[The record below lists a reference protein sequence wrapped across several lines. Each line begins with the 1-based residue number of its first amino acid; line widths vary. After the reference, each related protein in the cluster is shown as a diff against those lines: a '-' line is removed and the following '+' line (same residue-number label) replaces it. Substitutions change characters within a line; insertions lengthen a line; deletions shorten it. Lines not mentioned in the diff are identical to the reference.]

1 VTAPAEPRVSVVV
14 PTRGRPDLVVRAVR
28 SALAQSV
35 QEIEVVVV
43 ADGPDDATTRALGTI
58 DDPRLVVEVLP
69 EPRSVGA
76 ARNAGVRIARGRW
89 IAFLD
94 DDDEW
99 AADKLAVQLPIA
111 TGSAHAH
118 PIVTC
123 RVAVIAD
130 DGRKA
135 VWPRRVPAP
144 GEPLDEYLFVRRTPF
159 WGEAL
164 VQTSTLLVGRD
175 LAMAVPFDERL
186 AKHEDLDWLLRSV
199 RMANAAVTFV
209 PSQRPLATWHVETNR
224 SRASTVPDWR
234 QSIAWL
240 RSTDGLVSP
249 RAYAAFCLT
258 WVAAAAARER
268 SAEALWR
275 LPWEACRRGRPR
287 VRDVLLYLGI
297 WAVPAGARDRL
308 GYRLTRSVL
317 PRASHRD

>member
-1 VTAPAEPRVSVVV
+1 MTAPAEPRVSVVV

-35 QEIEVVVV
+35 REIEVVVV
-43 ADGPDDATTRALGTI
+43 ADGPDDATTRALQALG
-58 DDPRLVVEVLP
+58 DPRLVVEVLP
-69 EPRSVGA
+69 EPRGVGA

-99 AADKLAVQLPIA
+99 TADKLAVQLPIA
-111 TGSAHAH
+111 AGSAHAH
-118 PIVTC
+118 TIVTC
-123 RVAVIAD
+123 RVAVRDD
-130 DGRKA
+130 DGREH
-135 VWPRRVPAP
+135 VWPRRLPAP

-164 VQTSTLLVGRD
+164 VQTSTLLVDRD
-175 LAMAVPFDERL
+175 LAVAVPFDERL
-186 AKHEDLDWLLRSV
+186 AKHEDLDWLLRAV
-199 RMANAAVTFV
+199 RVANAAVTFV
-209 PSQRPLATWHVETNR
+209 PSERPLATWHAQTNR
-224 SRASTVPDWR
+224 PRASTALDWR
-234 QSIAWL
+234 QSIAWV

-268 SAEALWR
+268 SAAALWR

-287 VRDVLLYLGI
+287 VRDLLLYVGM
-297 WAVPAGARDRL
+297 WAVPAGARNRL
-308 GYRLTRSVL
+308 GRRLTRLVL
-317 PRASHRD
+317 PRTSRRD